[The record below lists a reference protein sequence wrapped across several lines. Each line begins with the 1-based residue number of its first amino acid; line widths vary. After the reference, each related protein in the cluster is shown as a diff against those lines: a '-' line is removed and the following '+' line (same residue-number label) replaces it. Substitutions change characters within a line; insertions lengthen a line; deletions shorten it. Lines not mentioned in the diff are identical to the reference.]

1 MKLYFEQLDEDAS
14 GQLHPVQNNFQFEIL
29 NSFRKDMKRLNL
41 TDSDIEELKNEMQ
54 KRLPKAEIYNS
65 VFKFEWWPKRFNQGK
80 KEGRVIYIELIKLEK
95 VYLATMYKKNEQKDL
110 TKDQKKIILNL
121 RNSLGGK

>member
-80 KEGRVIYIELIKLEK
+80 KEGRVIYIELVKLEK